1 MKGLQEFGALIVEA
15 NFLWH
20 FPAASVAVVRRAISC
35 SSCGAVC
42 VFRCCVSRAVSC
54 ESYHGII
61 SQCRVADRV
70 AVSLRC
76 Q

>member
-1 MKGLQEFGALIVEA
+1 MRS
-15 NFLWH
+15 
-20 FPAASVAVVRRAISC
+20 SVLRCRIAVPC
-35 SSCGAVC
+35 SSCVAVLVGRYRVRVPVLC
-42 VFRCCVSRAVSC
+42 ESGGIVSVFRCCVSRAVSC

>member
-1 MKGLQEFGALIVEA
+1 M
-15 NFLWH
+15 
-20 FPAASVAVVRRAISC
+20 
-35 SSCGAVC
+35 
-42 VFRCCVSRAVSC
+42 FRCCVSRIMESYRSVVLRIVLRCRYAVSDVFVGRYRVRVPVLVSRAVSC